1 MGELVWEDEE
11 MGALHSVSLSL
22 LWVSPAPSCK
32 SLGIYLYTCISA
44 SLITFIS
51 VSLPGPYGSV
61 CVQCLSLRGGTSFF
75 PKQVGGSL
83 QDSWKNPTLQKKKK
97 KKKQKTCYETP
108 SSTTFTKMK
117 RSAISFIPDII
128 LKTEQTGPLKNH

>member
-1 MGELVWEDEE
+1 MGELVWEAKE
-11 MGALHSVSLSL
+11 MGALLSVSLSL
-22 LWVSPAPSCK
+22 LWVSPAPPCK

-44 SLITFIS
+44 SLITSIS
-51 VSLPGPYGSV
+51 VSLPGPYESV

-83 QDSWKNPTLQKKKK
+83 QDSQKNPTLLKKK

-108 SSTTFTKMK
+108 SSTTLTKMK
-117 RSAISFIPDII
+117 RSALSFIPDII